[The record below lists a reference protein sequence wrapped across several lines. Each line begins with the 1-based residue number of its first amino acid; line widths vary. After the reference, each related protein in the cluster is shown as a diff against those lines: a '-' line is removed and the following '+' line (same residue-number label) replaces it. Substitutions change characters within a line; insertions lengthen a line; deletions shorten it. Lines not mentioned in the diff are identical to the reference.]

1 MIDIRFRHQW
11 PLLATIFATL
21 ALALAARYAVMEPK
35 PLLQHCALATS
46 DFICQIRTGLPQI
59 FLFNRLGLASL
70 VCGVLAFALRSRHVA
85 WPGLVTGLAGLVLY
99 NFDYSAAGFLLSLL
113 VLTRPLAS
121 QPHLASN

>member
-35 PLLQHCALATS
+35 PLLQHCVLAS
-46 DFICQIRTGLPQI
+46 NDFICQIRAGLPQI

-70 VCGVLAFALRSRHVA
+70 ICGVLAFALRNRPIA
-85 WPGLVTGLAGLVLY
+85 WPGLITGIAGLVLY
-99 NFDYSAAGFLLSLL
+99 NFDYAAAGFLLSLL

-121 QPHLASN
+121 PPHLASN